1 MVKICSI
8 TSYPKENEMTYQ
20 SYFEKYEYPLH
31 IFQKH
36 AIEAIV
42 EGNHV
47 LVTAPTGSGKTL
59 PGDFSIDYFHSK
71 GKKVIYTTPIK
82 ALSNQKFYDFTN
94 KYKNI
99 SIGLIT
105 GDIKTNPDA
114 DILIMTTEI
123 LLNKLFQIKSN
134 TLEPQSSI
142 SFEMDIE
149 NELGCVVYDEI
160 HMINDAARGH
170 VWEQSIMMLPK
181 HIQII
186 GLSATLDNP
195 EKFALWLEN
204 KGEFTTNPEKI
215 VYLASKLDRAV
226 PLTHYGFIT
235 TTSGIF
241 KAVKDKSI
249 QEEIKTIIN
258 KPFLLQDHKGNFD
271 ESQYSKM
278 NKNLKLFEKYDVRVR
293 RQHVL
298 NELTKH
304 LVEKEMLPALCYV
317 FSRKQLEICAKE
329 ITTNLLEFDSK
340 VPYIVDRECEHIIR
354 KLPNYQE
361 YLNLPEYINMVTLL
375 RKGIA
380 IHHSGVTPILREM
393 VELLFA
399 KGYIKLLFCTETMSV
414 GINMPVKTSIFTDV
428 TKFDGEISR
437 MLYSHEYTQAAG
449 RAGRLGL
456 DKVGHVIHLN
466 NLFRNVD
473 MVNYKAMMSGKPPTL
488 KSKFKISYNLLLNLI
503 DIGDNNFINFARKSM
518 VKDDLDVTLK
528 DIYYKISNEQMA
540 LDNLELTF
548 KNTRTP
554 IEIVNQYLDLLNK
567 RHCCVNKKRKEIEK
581 QIENIKDNYVNIEFD
596 KIKVDKF
603 NKTLQVV
610 DDLQTEYN
618 RVEKF
623 IDINVNKI
631 INVLYEDGFVQ
642 KHFINEDN
650 INNINN
656 ANICENNSL
665 FLTLKGKFACQLR
678 ETHCLIFSQLFEE
691 NMFDNLNAIQIVMLF
706 SCLTNIVVKDELKDY
721 IPKIEDNTTKEILFK
736 VRNMYDKC
744 LEKETQLNINSG
756 LDYTFHFDLL
766 NYVEK
771 WCYSEN
777 ITDCKQ
783 ILYEL
788 ENDKGIFLGEFV
800 KAILKI
806 TNICN
811 ELEKLSEMTG
821 NMSLLSKLKD
831 IPNMLLKYVVTNQS
845 LYV

>member
-1 MVKICSI
+1 MVKVCSI
-8 TSYPKENEMTYQ
+8 TSYPKENENTYK

-31 IFQKH
+31 IFQKY

-59 PGDFSIDYFHSK
+59 PGDFSIDFFHSK

-114 DILIMTTEI
+114 DVLIMTTEI

-134 TLEPQSSI
+134 TPEPQSSI

-181 HIQII
+181 QVQMI

-204 KGEFTTNPEKI
+204 KGDFNPNPEKI

-249 QEEIKTIIN
+249 QEEIKSIIN
-258 KPFLLQDHKGNFD
+258 KPFLLQDHKGIFD
-271 ESQYSKM
+271 EAQYFKM
-278 NKNLKLFEKYDVRVR
+278 NKTLKLFEKNDVRVR

-298 NELTKH
+298 NEVTKH

-329 ITTNLLEFDSK
+329 ITTNLLEFDNK
-340 VPYIVDRECEHIIR
+340 VPYIIDRECEHIIR

-361 YLNLPEYINMVTLL
+361 YLHLPEYVNMVTLL

-428 TKFDGEISR
+428 TKFDGEVSR

-473 MVNYKAMMSGKPPTL
+473 FVNYKAMMSGKPPTL

-503 DIGDNNFINFARKSM
+503 DIGDNNFTNFARKSM
-518 VKDDLDVTLK
+518 VKDDLDEKLK
-528 DIYYKISNEQMA
+528 DIYYKISKEQIA

-548 KNTRTP
+548 KNMRTP
-554 IEIVNQYLDLLNK
+554 IDVINKYLNLMNNK
-567 RHCCVNKKRKEIEK
+567 NCSVNKKRKEIERE
-581 QIENIKDNYVNIEFD
+581 IESIRDSYVNIEFD
-596 KIKVDKF
+596 KIKVEKY
-603 NKTLQVV
+603 NKVLKIVDELQ
-610 DDLQTEYN
+610 DEYN
-618 RVEKF
+618 LIEKF
-623 IDINVNKI
+623 IDTNVDKI
-631 INVLYEDGFVQ
+631 INVLYDDGFI
-642 KHFINEDN
+642 KKDISDN
-650 INNINN
+650 NNNNNNNNNIDPKPVL
-656 ANICENNSL
+656 S
-665 FLTLKGKFACQLR
+665 LTLKGKLACQLR
-678 ETHCLIFSQLFEE
+678 ETHCLVFSQLFEE
-691 NMFDNLNAIQIVMLF
+691 NMFDNLTSIQIVMLF
-706 SCLTNIVVKDELKDY
+706 SCLTNIVVKDDVKDY
-721 IPKIEDNTTKEILFK
+721 IPKISDIKTKETLFK
-736 VRNMYDKC
+736 VRNMYDNFFN
-744 LEKETQLNINSG
+744 KETQLNINSG

-766 NYVEK
+766 NYIDK
-771 WCYSEN
+771 WCLAEN
-777 ITDCKQ
+777 IEDCKRV
-783 ILYEL
+783 LSSL
-788 ENDKGIFLGEFV
+788 ENEKEVFLGEFV

-806 TNICN
+806 NNISG
-811 ELEKLSEMTG
+811 EFEKIAEIIG
-821 NMSLLSKLKD
+821 NIALLSKLKE

>member
-8 TSYPKENEMTYQ
+8 TSYPKENENKYQ
-20 SYFEKYEYPLH
+20 TYFEKYEYPLH

-36 AIEAIV
+36 AIEAIL

-59 PGDFSIDYFHSK
+59 PGDFSIDYFHAK

-94 KYKNI
+94 KYTNI

-114 DILIMTTEI
+114 DVLIMTTEI

-134 TLEPQSSI
+134 TPEPQSSI

-149 NELGCVVYDEI
+149 NELGCVVFDEI
-160 HMINDAARGH
+160 HMINDASRGH

-181 HIQII
+181 HVQII

-204 KGEFTTNPEKI
+204 KGEITASPEKI

-226 PLTHYGFIT
+226 PLTHYGFVTVT
-235 TTSGIF
+235 TGIF

-249 QEEIKTIIN
+249 QEEIKSIIN
-258 KPFLLQDHKGNFD
+258 KPFLLQDHKGKFD
-271 ESQYSKM
+271 EQQYFKM
-278 NKNLKLFEKYDVRVR
+278 NKNLKLFEKYDIRVR

-317 FSRKQLEICAKE
+317 FSRKQLEVCANE

-340 VPYIVDRECEHIIR
+340 VPYIIDRECEHIIR

-361 YLNLPEYINMVTLL
+361 YLNLPEYVKMVTLL

-428 TKFDGEISR
+428 NKFDGETSR

-456 DKVGHVIHLN
+456 DKVGNVIHLN

-473 MVNYKAMMSGKPPTL
+473 MVNYKAMMSGKPPVL

-503 DIGDNNFINFARKSM
+503 DIGDNNFIDFARKSM
-518 VKDDLDVTLK
+518 VKDDLDVNLK
-528 DIYYKISNEQMA
+528 DIYYKISNEQLA

-548 KNTRTP
+548 KNNRTP
-554 IEIVNQYLDLLNK
+554 IEIVNQYLDLLNN
-567 RHCCVNKKRKEIEK
+567 RDRCVNKKRKEIDK

-596 KIKVDKF
+596 KIKVEKF
-603 NKTLQVV
+603 NKILQVV
-610 DDLQTEYN
+610 DDLQLEYN

-623 IDINVNKI
+623 IDINVDKI
-631 INVLYEDGFVQ
+631 INVLYEDGFIQ
-642 KHFINEDN
+642 KQTINDSN
-650 INNINN
+650 LV
-656 ANICENNSL
+656 S
-665 FLTLKGKFACQLR
+665 LTLKGKFACQLR
-678 ETHCLIFSQLFEE
+678 ETHCLIFSELFEE
-691 NMFDNLNAIQIVMLF
+691 NIFDNLTSIQIVMLF
-706 SCLTNIVVKDELKDY
+706 SCLTNIVVKDDLKDY
-721 IPKIEDNTTKEILFK
+721 IPKIKDNTTKDILFK
-736 VRNMYDKC
+736 VRNMYDKF
-744 LEKETQLNINSG
+744 LVKETQLNINSG

-777 ITDCKQ
+777 VTDCKQ
-783 ILYEL
+783 ILHEL

-806 TNICN
+806 TNIGN

-831 IPNMLLKYVVTNQS
+831 IPNLLLKYVVTNQS